1 MKDSVLYIINIIL
14 DIIANIF
21 FALYIFIGV
30 SVVTTFLTAVILAV
44 CFVVIQ
50 LIQGYRRYVDWALY
64 DFSSGN
70 KATIRNKYDIKWV
83 MKGRFLTWLL
93 QFYCSL

>member
-21 FALYIFIGV
+21 FALYIFIGA
-30 SVVTTFLTAVILAV
+30 SEVTTFPTAVILTV

-50 LIQGYRRYVDWALY
+50 LIQGYRRYV
-64 DFSSGN
+64 N
-70 KATIRNKYDIKWV
+70 
-83 MKGRFLTWLL
+83 
-93 QFYCSL
+93 